1 MNKEDALA
9 FTKALTY
16 REVVEGAAVASSS
29 RNVIELCY
37 NSDLHWPWPREFKY
51 RLEYLAVAEA
61 SEVASVINLEH
72 EIVVNLFHRDL
83 ASQEAIL
90 HELGLT
96 RAWVNPIMGRDLAKP
111 WLRPVPLSVS
121 VREVKSSKDRN
132 RFNSIP
138 GISNQSDV
146 IDDHIHYFFFE
157 NDVQVI
163 AKGQLIYLG
172 EGTAYIS
179 DLFTDQAFRRQ
190 GWCSAMMAVLE
201 EKARSLGA
209 NRAVLAPG
217 LEQIELRL
225 YERYGYS
232 CTAER
237 TLLIPSGQRDG
248 AA

>member
-1 MNKEDALA
+1 MYEEDALA
-9 FTKALTY
+9 FIKALTY

-29 RNVIELCY
+29 GNVIELCY
-37 NSDLHWPWPREFKY
+37 NSDLQWPWPREFTY
-51 RLEYLAVAEA
+51 RREYLAVAEA
-61 SEVASVINLEH
+61 SEVASRINLEH

-83 ASQEAIL
+83 ASQEAML

-96 RAWVNPIMGRDLAKP
+96 RAWVNPIMGRDLAQP
-111 WLRPVPLSVS
+111 WPRPFALSVRA
-121 VREVKSSKDRN
+121 REVTSINDRS
-132 RFNSIP
+132 RFNSIS
-138 GISNQSDV
+138 GISNRSDV
-146 IDDHIHYFFFE
+146 IDDRIHYFFFE

-209 NRAVLAPG
+209 TRAVLAPG
-217 LEQIELRL
+217 LEQIELQL

-232 CTAER
+232 HTAER
-237 TLLIPSGQRDG
+237 AVLIPTEERD
-248 AA
+248 